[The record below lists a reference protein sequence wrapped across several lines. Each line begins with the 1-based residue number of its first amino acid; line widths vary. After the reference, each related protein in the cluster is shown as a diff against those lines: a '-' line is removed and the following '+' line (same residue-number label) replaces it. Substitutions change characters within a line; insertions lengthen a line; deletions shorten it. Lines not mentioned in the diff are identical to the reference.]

1 MMQWILILF
10 EFLIKPKGGFLLH
23 RVCLW
28 GNDINIDL
36 MNTNSICNELD
47 YLFVFCLML
56 WGLASPLSIIFANL
70 FQSARS
76 LIEVEGHSLTHQ
88 TSEYTDQLLTQ
99 AHTKK
104 TLDSIHVECV
114 FFFFLFL
121 FLFVIWLLRRQA
133 SYASNEVYS
142 YCAAEE
148 IHIHL
153 ALNTLA
159 HSFKQM
165 RYHIE

>member
-23 RVCLW
+23 GVCLW
-28 GNDINIDL
+28 GNAINIDL
-36 MNTNSICNELD
+36 MNTNNICNELD

-99 AHTKK
+99 AHKKKHSIPSTLNVFSFSSYFCFYLSYDCCEGRQVMQATKYIATAQRK
-104 TLDSIHVECV
+104 KFI
-114 FFFFLFL
+114 F
-121 FLFVIWLLRRQA
+121 I
-133 SYASNEVYS
+133 
-142 YCAAEE
+142 
-148 IHIHL
+148 
-153 ALNTLA
+153 
-159 HSFKQM
+159 
-165 RYHIE
+165 